1 MGTLAPKHRVSSEA
15 LTDEGGGGAQ
25 RRVVDEESDACNHVR
40 AVRPGPA
47 TVNEL
52 ANIYLTYSFMKNQIE
67 GLQNCLFLPN
77 SGLLVERSD
86 VDFFGL
92 WIGYTAHFARMDD
105 GLTYMYFARSLY
117 L

>member
-1 MGTLAPKHRVSSEA
+1 MNIRMGALAPKHRVSSEA

-52 ANIYLTYSFMKNQIE
+52 ANIYLTYSFMKNYM
-67 GLQNCLFLPN
+67 
-77 SGLLVERSD
+77 R
-86 VDFFGL
+86 
-92 WIGYTAHFARMDD
+92 GYKIV
-105 GLTYMYFARSLY
+105 YFA
-117 L
+117 